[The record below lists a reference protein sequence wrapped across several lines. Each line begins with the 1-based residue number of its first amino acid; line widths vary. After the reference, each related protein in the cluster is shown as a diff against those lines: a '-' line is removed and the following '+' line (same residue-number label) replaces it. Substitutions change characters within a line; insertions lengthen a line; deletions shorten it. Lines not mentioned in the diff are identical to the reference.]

1 VQGLLLLSSEVIK
14 RGFEQGSQEQVG
26 SLDHASCVMRHTSVA
41 QFIAVGASARADAP
55 LPRTLSDGPPRT
67 PIADGCIRAAVRW
80 KCRAWQKWAAFT
92 MLGLL
97 GLPWSAT
104 QSLP

>member
-1 VQGLLLLSSEVIK
+1 
-14 RGFEQGSQEQVG
+14 
-26 SLDHASCVMRHTSVA
+26 MRH
-41 QFIAVGASARADAP
+41 P
-55 LPRTLSDGPPRT
+55 PRTLSGAPPRT
-67 PIADGCIRAAVRW
+67 PIADRRSPIACIRAAVRW
-80 KCRAWQKWAAFT
+80 KRWAWQKWAAFT